1 MESLIEV
8 EDFPGRQVFSRIFLK
23 NGKDYLWICN
33 LDFVCTHSCQSFFQ
47 VASPGSVM
55 GQRGTVGGF
64 TSWGGVG
71 VSGRQR
77 LLGEDCPTRSC
88 HKPRLAVSQNPL
100 SGM

>member
-8 EDFPGRQVFSRIFLK
+8 EDFPGRQVFSRIFFK
-23 NGKDYLWICN
+23 KGKDYLWIIWI
-33 LDFVCTHSCQSFFQ
+33 LFGTHSCQSLFQ

-55 GQRGTVGGF
+55 GQCRTVGGF

-77 LLGEDCPTRSC
+77 LLGEDCPTRSR
-88 HKPRLAVSQNPL
+88 HKPRLAVSQDPL